1 MTSDRVYRYRISS
14 KEADLFM
21 LKASQRPVKG
31 LQLDTVYIERA
42 RNLCRNGERKLLGI
56 AGPPGAGKSTI
67 TALLCQALGDMAVGV
82 PMDGFHLSNKELE
95 RLGRNNRKGAP
106 DTFDVAGYQALLRRL
121 KQPIAG
127 EVIYAPAFYR
137 NIEEPIAGSIPV
149 FDHTPLVI
157 SEGNYLLLDH
167 GGWEAT
173 RDLFDE
179 CWFVTALPKERRG
192 RLVERHM
199 YFGRTPIEAETWVDQ
214 TDEPNAQLIEKNK
227 NLADLIIE
235 WKDSLCISEKV

>member
-1 MTSDRVYRYRISS
+1 M
-14 KEADLFM
+14 LFR
-21 LKASQRPVKG
+21 S
-31 LQLDTVYIERA
+31 
-42 RNLCRNGERKLLGI
+42 
-56 AGPPGAGKSTI
+56 
-67 TALLCQALGDMAVGV
+67 V

-95 RLGRNNRKGAP
+95 RLGRSNRKGAP

-179 CWFVTALPKERRG
+179 CWFVMALPKERRG

-214 TDEPNAQLIEKNK
+214 TRIAINATSNSPFSKIFRFTFKLGGNPVFSTVIF
-227 NLADLIIE
+227 
-235 WKDSLCISEKV
+235 ISVIFQCGAERIFKIPKISRRNRMTTRANFGLPSFSAHG